1 VEALWKHAGATRNV
15 AKRQQHAQL
24 VDGALRRIEVSQR
37 PLLNY
42 RFEHPF
48 TATA

>member
-1 VEALWKHAGATRNV
+1 VEALWKHEGATRNV
-15 AKRQQHAQL
+15 AKGQQPSLL
-24 VDGALRRIEVSQR
+24 VDQVLRRIEVSQR

-42 RFEHPF
+42 KVKQPF